1 MEGPHELT
9 TCKAITAPVEAE
21 VSVSKRQ
28 VTSYKSIF
36 GNVDRV
42 REIVEPGAF
51 LAGIGPG
58 SPLSRGLVP
67 TRHNH
72 ETLVGK
78 MIHAEEDSRGLLTTD
93 QYGSDPVSDRV
104 FSLVRDG
111 ILTTSSFKARY
122 PKSARVTRKG
132 ADGQPV
138 HHLTALT
145 LTEAGPADPDYAVNP
160 ETHVV
165 SVKGLQEVASVL
177 SNMSGLESQEVWT
190 LDSLKRLSPEDRDA
204 LASILSMLPHGEA
217 VDSILIALQGEQAED
232 YSEATGKAMQL
243 SEAIAEWNV
252 INRLEKLHRRLSAA
266 N

>member
-1 MEGPHELT
+1 MDGLHELT
-9 TCKAITAPVEAE
+9 TCKAIIAPKDAE

-58 SPLSRGLVP
+58 SPFARGQVP

-93 QYGSDPVSDRV
+93 QYGTDPVSDRV

-111 ILTTSSFKARY
+111 ILTTSSFKAKY
-122 PKSARVTRKG
+122 RKDSRITKKG
-132 ADGQPV
+132 PDGQPV

-160 ETHVV
+160 DTHVV
-165 SVKGLQEVASVL
+165 AVKGLGEVAAAMQRVAGLDGQERYTAEGLAMLTDEERDMLVALLSGFDVGRSV
-177 SNMSGLESQEVWT
+177 QEII
-190 LDSLKRLSPEDRDA
+190 
-204 LASILSMLPHGEA
+204 ASIR
-217 VDSILIALQGEQAED
+217 GEQAAD

-243 SEAIAEWNV
+243 SDAIAEWEV